1 MGNDPDQLGLVASLN
16 RPGGNT
22 TGVAQMA
29 TEVAPK
35 RLELLHE
42 MIPNAR
48 TIALLVDP
56 TDSII
61 FENTTRGVQTAAQ
74 TLGLEVHALNVSSDS
89 DLDVVFPKLIELRAG
104 GLVISGGQFFNSRSK
119 QLAAKALQSRC
130 QRSSSMLISLRR
142 VAC

>member
-89 DLDVVFPKLIELRAG
+89 DLDVVFPKLRAG

>member
-1 MGNDPDQLGLVASLN
+1 VFEMGNDPDQLGLVASLN

-61 FENTTRGVQTAAQ
+61 SKIRHVESKRP
-74 TLGLEVHALNVSSDS
+74 L
-89 DLDVVFPKLIELRAG
+89 KLWGWR
-104 GLVISGGQFFNSRSK
+104 
-119 QLAAKALQSRC
+119 
-130 QRSSSMLISLRR
+130 SML
-142 VAC
+142 